1 MEKLR
6 RRGETGREGRDTET
20 RRNREKRKRDERD
33 ERDETERRDR
43 DKTRRRGAEDR
54 EGDKGKALVET
65 AIRQEIPRPAERQS
79 HPDAFHKTSFT
90 H

>member
-33 ERDETERRDR
+33 ETERRDR

-54 EGDKGKALVET
+54 ESDKGKAPVET